1 MGLLDGKKAVVF
13 GIANEKSIAWAI
25 ARAFSEEGAELAF
38 TYANDAV
45 AKRVFPLAE
54 SIGVNQV
61 YPCDVTSDDDIRNVF
76 SGVGK
81 VWDGV
86 DILVHSVAFANRD
99 ELKGSFLDTSR
110 AGFALAMDISAYSL
124 VAMVREAY
132 PLMKVRGGSVIAMT
146 YYASEKV
153 FPNYNVMGVAKA
165 ALEATTRY
173 LAADLGQDGI
183 RVNAISAGPLTTK
196 AAKAIPHFAFLAR
209 TWRKMSPLPWD
220 TVNDKSEVANA
231 VLFLLGPYS
240 RKITGQVLH
249 VDGGTSIVGGDLLS
263 HEKMFEQHA
272 ESMVMGTEPDI
283 S

>member
-25 ARAFSEEGAELAF
+25 ARAFSSEGAELAF

-45 AKRVFPLAE
+45 AKRVLPLAE
-54 SIGVNQV
+54 SIGVSQV
-61 YPCDVTSDDDIRNVF
+61 YPCDVTRDDDIRNVF

-132 PLMKVRGGSVIAMT
+132 PLMKVRGGSVVAMT

-165 ALEATTRY
+165 ALEANVRY
-173 LAADLGQDGI
+173 LAEAVGPDGI
-183 RVNAISAGPLTTK
+183 RVNAISAGPLKTL
-196 AAKAIPHFAFLAR
+196 AASGVGGFHQIASHVEAK
-209 TWRKMSPLPWD
+209 TPLRSNIEQ
-220 TVNDKSEVANA
+220 NDVANA
-231 VLFLLGPYS
+231 ALFLCSDLS
-240 RKITGQVLH
+240 RRVTGGIH
-249 VDGGTSIVGGDLLS
+249 FVDSGYNIIG
-263 HEKMFEQHA
+263 M
-272 ESMVMGTEPDI
+272 
-283 S
+283 